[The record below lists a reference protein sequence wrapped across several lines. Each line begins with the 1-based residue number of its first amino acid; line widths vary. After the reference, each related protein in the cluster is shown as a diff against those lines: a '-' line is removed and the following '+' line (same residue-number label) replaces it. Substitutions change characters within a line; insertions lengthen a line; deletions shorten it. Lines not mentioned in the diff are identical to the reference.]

1 MNSFDVLPWMAS
13 SVTVLLLPSA
23 SHAVMS
29 CLALGMSA
37 LGHTL
42 GRHSGLSLVNGGHN
56 RVLSVHAPLV
66 ITWSTTLGSKASAI
80 AWRNRMSLPGFLED
94 CTATASPPV
103 SMPPICLM
111 SLLPL
116 TAATEMPLPMMACT
130 LL

>member
-23 SHAVMS
+23 SHDWTS

-42 GRHSGLSLVNGGHN
+42 GRHSGLSLVNGGHSST
-56 RVLSVHAPLV
+56 LSVHAPLV
-66 ITWSTTLGSKASAI
+66 ITWSTTLGSNASAM
-80 AWRNRMSLPGFLED
+80 ACRNRMSLPGFFDD

-103 SMPPICLM
+103 SMPPTCLM
-111 SLLPL
+111 SLFPL
-116 TAATEMPLPMMACT
+116 TAATEIPLPM
-130 LL
+130 